1 MKKSQAET
9 SLNPSNNH
17 FETINEEL
25 ELINGEFSMK
35 DAKEILLQLFGDKI
49 KYHQLRNLS
58 SLERFGEFDKV
69 STKRLPELQLQE
81 KKILTLFK
89 QDNNFEGTIKIQATV
104 NIEIAE

>member
-1 MKKSQAET
+1 MKNSHAET
-9 SLNPSNNH
+9 GLNSSNNQS
-17 FETINEEL
+17 ETRSEEL

-58 SLERFGEFDKV
+58 SLERFGEFDKI
-69 STKRLPELQLQE
+69 STRRLPELQMTE
-81 KKILTLFK
+81 KRILNLFK
-89 QDNNFEGTIKIQATV
+89 DDAFFEGTIKIQATI